1 MNAMFLYF
9 NNTVVKYTKTNPEIT
24 KPHSEEHI
32 LPDSWPFVVSRWYN
46 LKEFLPSKGNLKKS
60 PSLMVSGLVR
70 MVQLYVHWLSQRSI
84 GSFPLSYRNIHT
96 IPLG

>member
-24 KPHSEEHI
+24 KPHSEHI

-84 GSFPLSYRNIHT
+84 GSYPLSYRNIHT